1 MTDDEKEAVEFF
13 NKEVLTKPERNGHG
27 NTEVMKNVF
36 LHGYRYKLTKYV
48 KMPGDYAQA
57 YDEGMN
63 NILRTHIRKS
73 KAIEVVAKWVYD
85 FWHRSA
91 QEKDIWGDLP
101 TEIQDMHRKRAKQE
115 LGIE

>member
-1 MTDDEKEAVEFF
+1 MSDDEKEAVEFF
-13 NKEVLTKPERNGHG
+13 NKEVLTVLEINGHG

-73 KAIEVVAKWVYD
+73 KAIEVVAKYIAENHELTHGGMSIEGGEVIAGW
-85 FWHRSA
+85 SM
-91 QEKDIWGDLP
+91 DI
-101 TEIQDMHRKRAKQE
+101 AKKE
-115 LGIE
+115 LGIDDE

>member
-1 MTDDEKEAVEFF
+1 MNDDEKEAVEFF

-73 KAIEVVAKWVYD
+73 KAIEVVAKKIKE
-85 FWHRSA
+85 FSA
-91 QEKDIWGDLP
+91 AASHKMP
-101 TEIQDMHRKRAKQE
+101 TEEQIIKAAKLD
-115 LGIE
+115 LGICDE

>member
-13 NKEVLTKPERNGHG
+13 NKEVLTVPERNGHG

-73 KAIEVVAKWVYD
+73 KAIEVVAKLISKLQGEQGHDYLSNYTD
-85 FWHRSA
+85 DQFIK
-91 QEKDIWGDLP
+91 E
-101 TEIQDMHRKRAKQE
+101 AKEE
-115 LGIE
+115 LGIENE